1 MPLSINVGL
10 SRKASR
16 DYQSQGHS
24 INVTAELDQSLLAR
38 PGELQAQIA
47 DLYHQAQVALDRAAA
62 EPAHPSPANG
72 AINGQSHGR
81 ANGQAGSH
89 TNGRYARQLQTH
101 NATSSNNQARM
112 VAPADG
118 PPLTASQKRA
128 IFSIAHRLGLDP
140 QEVCGDEVGCAI
152 EDLRLRQA
160 SELID
165 LLKSLDT
172 SAVAGGKAGGR

>member
-72 AINGQSHGR
+72 VINGQSHGR
-81 ANGQAGSH
+81 ANGQA
-89 TNGRYARQLQTH
+89 NGRYTRQVQTPSPTPAH
-101 NATSSNNQARM
+101 QQTRIG
-112 VAPADG
+112 APADG

-128 IFSIAHRLGLDP
+128 IFSIAHRLGLDA